1 VRWQGREREAWG
13 EVSATLT
20 LRHNVDLQI
29 NRRWLLSES
38 ESLVSGFTRQE
49 VIKLAGCTSSRLAYL
64 EKVGLVVPQRV
75 GPSKRP
81 VVLFTWGQLLETRLI
96 KDLRQ
101 EVSLHTVR
109 TIVEN
114 LNANGCDSGL
124 MDKLMVVMG
133 DEVLWIK
140 DDWADFGEN
149 VPKAFKADGTGTIKR
164 YSMVVLPPLSGAVS
178 EIWEAAEKNRTTINF
193 DHFKQRA
200 KALPKK

>member
-1 VRWQGREREAWG
+1 LASKNG
-13 EVSATLT
+13 
-20 LRHNVDLQI
+20 
-29 NRRWLLSES
+29 RWLLPAS

-49 VIKLAGCTSSRLAYL
+49 VIKLTGCTSSRLAYL
-64 EKVGLVVPQRV
+64 EKVGMVVPQRV

-81 VVLFTWGQLLETRLI
+81 VVLFTWEQLLGVRVI
-96 KDLRQ
+96 KDLRK
-101 EVSLHTVR
+101 EVSLQTVR
-109 TIVEN
+109 TIIEN
-114 LNANGCDSGL
+114 LNANGCDDSL
-124 MDKLMVVMG
+124 TEKLMVAMG

-149 VPKAFKADGTGTIKR
+149 VLKAFKADGTGTIKR
-164 YSMVVLPPLSGAVS
+164 YSMVVLPPLSGAVN

>member
-1 VRWQGREREAWG
+1 MPA
-13 EVSATLT
+13 
-20 LRHNVDLQI
+20 
-29 NRRWLLSES
+29 S

-64 EKVGLVVPQRV
+64 EKVGLVVPQRI

-81 VVLFTWGQLLETRLI
+81 VVLFTWEQLLGVRVI

-101 EVSLHTVR
+101 EVSLQTVR

-114 LNANGCDSGL
+114 LNANGCDDS
-124 MDKLMVVMG
+124 MAEKLVVAMG

-140 DDWADFGEN
+140 DNWADFGEN
-149 VPKAFKADGTGTIKR
+149 IPKAFKANRTGSIKQ
-164 YSMVVLPPLSGAVS
+164 YSMVVLPPLSGAVNK
-178 EIWEAAEKNRTTINF
+178 IWEAAEKNRTTINL

-200 KALPKK
+200 KALPKKSLTADCR